1 MKLQR
6 REFLKLAGSVAL
18 ASSALGA
25 VKVVASPQEAREVA
39 SGAERVVSVM
49 CGACG
54 AGCGLLF
61 VEKGGRRYLVPNL
74 DHPQPGMC
82 GRPASALQMWNHPLR
97 LKKPLKRVGDKF
109 VEVDWDTALNE
120 IAAKLKEVVERYG
133 PESVVITRH
142 DVHGWFLPMF
152 QYLIGTPNLIAH
164 EGTCHSA
171 STAARRAVLGAGGPT
186 SVDPDYE
193 SVAYL
198 ILVGRN
204 LDAAMGHV
212 RRLTAARERGVK
224 VVVVDPRA
232 PNIAYSSVEWVPI
245 IPGTDAA
252 FLLGMAYVII
262 KEGLYDVDFVKRYT
276 NAPMLIKPDG
286 TPLGGKEA
294 GVEGDYVAWDAATG
308 APAPLDKAKDPALTL
323 TDEVR
328 ERLGG
333 VKTAWELFV
342 ERVKRYPPEKAAEIT
357 GVPADTIARIA
368 REFAVARGVI
378 EDGWYTAKNGND
390 FDTYRLVLILNALVG
405 NIDKIGGL
413 CFQESVGYPNVCVVE
428 GPDVV
433 TIIGA
438 KLPAPKAKRLDKIL
452 YPLNVSTFD
461 AVYEAILTGQPYPV
475 KALFVIGTS
484 PLQRDARY
492 HMAVEALKKL
502 ELVVA
507 VDIFPHDHV
516 DYAHFVL
523 PDLMF
528 LERDEVATVKW
539 TLHAALQM
547 SHKALDPPPGVD
559 ARHAPWVLMEIIRRA
574 WPDRAKAVGYDERYA
589 DPRKF
594 EEWERQLVE
603 EVLKRVAN
611 RFKVSVDD
619 IRKALEEKGFVV
631 LKKKSY
637 GTRPYK
643 TKLGTPTGKVEI
655 YSITALQNKL
665 DPLPDYREPLYTR
678 PRAPDEFYL
687 VNGKDN
693 MVSSHFAFTPNA
705 KYLGDRAVWMNPRDA
720 ERLGIKDGDMVELEG
735 IDNGFKAKARVR
747 VTNRVREGVLF
758 TYAFLGGRKSLLITE
773 QFSFL
778 REGVNPQWF
787 ATGKIEPV
795 VGSAPTNS
803 TVRVRRL

>member
-1 MKLQR
+1 
-6 REFLKLAGSVAL
+6 
-18 ASSALGA
+18 
-25 VKVVASPQEAREVA
+25 
-39 SGAERVVSVM
+39 
-49 CGACG
+49 
-54 AGCGLLF
+54 
-61 VEKGGRRYLVPNL
+61 
-74 DHPQPGMC
+74 
-82 GRPASALQMWNHPLR
+82 
-97 LKKPLKRVGDKF
+97 
-109 VEVDWDTALNE
+109 
-120 IAAKLKEVVERYG
+120 
-133 PESVVITRH
+133 
-142 DVHGWFLPMF
+142 
-152 QYLIGTPNLIAH
+152 
-164 EGTCHSA
+164 
-171 STAARRAVLGAGGPT
+171 
-186 SVDPDYE
+186 
-193 SVAYL
+193 
-198 ILVGRN
+198 
-204 LDAAMGHV
+204 
-212 RRLTAARERGVK
+212 
-224 VVVVDPRA
+224 
-232 PNIAYSSVEWVPI
+232 
-245 IPGTDAA
+245 
-252 FLLGMAYVII
+252 
-262 KEGLYDVDFVKRYT
+262 
-276 NAPMLIKPDG
+276 
-286 TPLGGKEA
+286 
-294 GVEGDYVAWDAATG
+294 
-308 APAPLDKAKDPALTL
+308 
-323 TDEVR
+323 
-328 ERLGG
+328 
-333 VKTAWELFV
+333 
-342 ERVKRYPPEKAAEIT
+342 
-357 GVPADTIARIA
+357 
-368 REFAVARGVI
+368 
-378 EDGWYTAKNGND
+378 
-390 FDTYRLVLILNALVG
+390 
-405 NIDKIGGL
+405 
-413 CFQESVGYPNVCVVE
+413 
-428 GPDVV
+428 
-433 TIIGA
+433 
-438 KLPAPKAKRLDKIL
+438 
-452 YPLNVSTFD
+452 
-461 AVYEAILTGQPYPV
+461 
-475 KALFVIGTS
+475 
-484 PLQRDARY
+484 
-492 HMAVEALKKL
+492 MAVEALKKL

-594 EEWERQLVE
+594 EEWEHQLVE
-603 EVLKRVAN
+603 EALKRVAN
-611 RFKVSVDD
+611 RFEVSVDD

-735 IDNGFKAKARVR
+735 IDNGFKVKARVR

-795 VGSAPTNS
+795 VGSVPTNS

>member
-6 REFLKLAGSVAL
+6 REFLKLAGTVAL
-18 ASSALGA
+18 TSSAFGV
-25 VKVVASPQEAREVA
+25 VKVMASPEGAEEATP
-39 SGAERVVSVM
+39 GAERVAPVM

-61 VEKGGRRYLVPNL
+61 VERGGKQYLLPNL
-74 DHPQPGMC
+74 EHPQPGMC

-97 LKKPLKRVGDKF
+97 LKKPLKKVGDKF

-142 DVHGWFLPMF
+142 DVHSWLLPLF
-152 QYLIGTPNLIAH
+152 QYLVGTPNLIAH

-171 STAARRAVLGAGGPT
+171 STAARIAVLRASGPT

-193 SVAYL
+193 NVSYL
-198 ILVGRN
+198 VLMGRN
-204 LDAAMGHV
+204 LDAAMGLV
-212 RRLTAARERGVK
+212 RRLAAARERGVK
-224 VVVVDPRA
+224 IVVVDPRA
-232 PNIAYSSVEWVPI
+232 PNIAFSSVEWVPI

-252 FLLGMAYVII
+252 FLMAMAYVII
-262 KEGLYDVDFVKRYT
+262 NEGLYDVDFVKKYT

-286 TPLGGKEA
+286 TPLSGKEV
-294 GVEGDYVAWDAATG
+294 GVEGEYVAWDAAG
-308 APAPLDKAKDPALTL
+308 SAPAPLDKAKDPVLVLSEEARQR
-323 TDEVR
+323 V
-328 ERLGG
+328 GG
-333 VKTAWELFV
+333 ARTVWELFV
-342 ERVKRYPPEKAAEIT
+342 ERVSKYPPDVAAKIT
-357 GVPADTIARIA
+357 GVPADTIVRIA
-368 REFAVARGVI
+368 REFATARGVI

-390 FDTYRLVLILNALVG
+390 FDTYRIVLILNALVG
-405 NIDKIGGL
+405 NIDKRGGL
-413 CFQESVGYPNVCVVE
+413 CFQESAGFPNVCDPV
-428 GPDVV
+428 GPDIVAV
-433 TIIGA
+433 TGV
-438 KLPAPKAKRLDKIL
+438 KLPAPKAKRLDKLL

-475 KALFVIGTS
+475 KALFIVGTG
-484 PLQRDARY
+484 PLQRDAR
-492 HMAVEALKKL
+492 HQMAVEALKKL

-507 VDIFPHDHV
+507 IDIFPHDHI
-516 DYAHFVL
+516 DYAHYVL

-528 LERDEVATVKW
+528 LEREEVATVKW
-539 TLHAALQM
+539 TLHAAIQK

-559 ARHAPWVLMEIIRRA
+559 ARHAPWMLMEIVRRA

-589 DPRKF
+589 DPHKF

-603 EVLKRVAN
+603 AALRKVAD
-611 RFKVSVDD
+611 RFKMSVDD
-619 IRKALEEKGFVV
+619 LKKALEEKGFVV

-637 GTRPYK
+637 GVRPYR
-643 TKLGTPTGKVEI
+643 TALGTPTGRVEI
-655 YSITALQNKL
+655 YSITALRNQL

-678 PRAPDEFYL
+678 PNAPDEFYL

-693 MVSSHFAFTPNA
+693 IVSSHFAFTPNA
-705 KYLGDRAVWMNPRDA
+705 KYLGDRAVWMNPKDA
-720 ERLGIKDGDMVELEG
+720 ERLGVKDGDEVELEG
-735 IDNGFKAKARVR
+735 IDNGFKARARVR

-758 TYAFLGGRKSLLITE
+758 TYAFLGGRRSSLITE
-773 QFSFL
+773 QFAFL
-778 REGVNPQWF
+778 REGVNPEWF
-787 ATGKIEPV
+787 TTGKIEPV